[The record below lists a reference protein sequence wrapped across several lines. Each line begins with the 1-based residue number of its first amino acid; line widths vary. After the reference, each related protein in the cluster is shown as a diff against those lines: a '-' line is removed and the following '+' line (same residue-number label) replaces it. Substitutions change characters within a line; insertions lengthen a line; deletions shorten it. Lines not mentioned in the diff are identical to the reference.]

1 MNAAIREGDWQL
13 AAAEML
19 DSDGMKQTGERY
31 PRLAAAFASD
41 DEKGLELAEMYEV
54 VEQGTILVDENGD
67 KLPYHTH
74 IVEADDTDITTDLNA
89 LLFAE
94 AKQGYVLST
103 ITPLAEANET
113 LAKLGNKMLVVTEYN
128 PEKAGK
134 LLNT

>member
-1 MNAAIREGDWQL
+1 MRTAINCL
-13 AAAEML
+13 IIH
-19 DSDGMKQTGERY
+19 
-31 PRLAAAFASD
+31 
-41 DEKGLELAEMYEV
+41 
-54 VEQGTILVDENGD
+54 ILS
-67 KLPYHTH
+67 KP
-74 IVEADDTDITTDLNA
+74 DDTDITTDLNA

-113 LAKLGNKMLVVTEYN
+113 LAKLGNKVLVVTEYN